1 MKLARRIVLALVLL
15 AVLVIA
21 VLQAVEVQSEIER
34 ARQDMEH
41 QHRLLGSTLGASF
54 AQAWQRDGELEA
66 RALLAQA
73 NGAQRELRLRWVWLE
88 GRSRAVDTP
97 RLPPPAAPFDDTQ
110 PWSQVDEAHRP
121 ARLITYVPVRVG
133 AGRGLPGRLGAL
145 ELSESLER
153 ERAHLVRMLWGTALA
168 TGCIAVVFWIASMAL
183 GRRLVGEP
191 VERLVDM
198 AHRIAQGDLSA
209 RVPAGESDELDAL
222 ARAMNGMGE
231 SLREARERLA
241 SETAARLTTLE
252 HLRHADRLTTV
263 GKLASGVAH
272 ELGTPLNVVQGRAR
286 MLVGGEVQ
294 GEEARSSARVISE
307 QAASMTRIIRQ
318 LLDFARR
325 RAPERV
331 EHDAGALVT
340 RTLELL
346 RPLAQKKGV
355 SLEVECPPG
364 LVLEVD
370 AAQLQQV
377 LTNLV
382 MNGVQAMRG
391 PGRVCVRVSP
401 ERRSSPETPDAPAQP
416 WVRLSV
422 EDEGPGIPPEV
433 LPHIFEPFF
442 TTKDVGEG
450 TGLGLSVSYGLVQDH
465 GGFIVVESPAGGPS
479 GTVFH
484 VYLPRAEAPAV
495 VAGNAATAPPGS
507 GA

>member
-21 VLQAVEVQSEIER
+21 ALEAVEVQRELTL
-34 ARQDMEH
+34 ARQDMQH
-41 QHRLLGSTLGASF
+41 QHWLVGRTLGASF
-54 AQAWQRDGELEA
+54 VQAWQRDGEQEA

-73 NGAQRELRLRWVWLE
+73 NGAQRDLRLRWVWLE
-88 GRSRAVDTP
+88 GPADLLDTP
-97 RLPPPAAPFDDTQ
+97 RLPPPAAPFDSSIG
-110 PWSQVDEAHRP
+110 WNQVDERHSP
-121 ARLITYVPVRVG
+121 PRLVTYVPVRVG
-133 AGRGLPGRLGAL
+133 GPLGRLGAL
-145 ELSESLER
+145 ELSESLVR
-153 ERAHLVRMLWGTALA
+153 ERAHLWRTLWGTALA
-168 TGCIAVVFWIASMAL
+168 TGCIAIVFWLASMAL

-241 SETAARLTTLE
+241 NETAARLTTLE

-286 MLVGGEVQ
+286 MLMSGEVQ
-294 GEEARSSARVISE
+294 GEEAQGSARIISE
-307 QAASMTRIIRQ
+307 QASSMTRIIRQ

-331 EHDAGALVT
+331 AHDAHALVG

-346 RPLAQKKGV
+346 RPLAQKRSV
-355 SLEVECPPG
+355 RLEVDCPPG
-364 LVLEVD
+364 LTLEVD
-370 AAQLQQV
+370 APQLQQV

-382 MNGVQAMRG
+382 MNGVQAMHR
-391 PGRVCVRVSP
+391 PGCVRVRVREQHRP
-401 ERRSSPETPDAPAQP
+401 LPETPDGPALD
-416 WVRLSV
+416 WVCLSV
-422 EDEGPGIPPEV
+422 EDEGPGIPADV

-465 GGFIVVESPAGGPS
+465 GGFIEVESAVNDGG
-479 GTVFH
+479 TRFH
-484 VYLPRAEAPAV
+484 VYLPRGGAV
-495 VAGNAATAPPGS
+495 GNAAAREAGS